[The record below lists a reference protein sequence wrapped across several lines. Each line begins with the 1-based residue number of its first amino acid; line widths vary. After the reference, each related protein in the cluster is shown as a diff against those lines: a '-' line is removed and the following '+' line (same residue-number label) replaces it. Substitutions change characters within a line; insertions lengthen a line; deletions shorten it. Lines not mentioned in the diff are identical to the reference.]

1 MYRALYLS
9 LLAVGILLL
18 GFGLNAHESFTS
30 EVSELLTGSPSDKAI
45 WMLVCGVVA
54 AVIGA
59 IGLLDLRK

>member
-1 MYRALYLS
+1 MHKAVYLG

-18 GFGLNAHESFTS
+18 GLGLNASESFTS
-30 EVSELLTGSPSDKAI
+30 ELSELVTGSPSDKAI

-59 IGLLDLRK
+59 IGLLDLNK